1 MNPCIISVIVP
12 VYKAEKYLHRCVD
25 SILAQTYT
33 DFELLLIDDGSPD
46 NSGAICDEYAAKDS
60 RVRVFHKKNGG
71 VSSARNLGL
80 DNARGEWISF
90 VDSDDWLDVSCLGKL
105 TQKMD
110 ADLIR
115 CSIESTDG
123 TLWTAE
129 DYKYEIKEFVKNYE
143 EDPLTRTPCGALYK
157 NQIVRE
163 NNIYFDSCVRFGED
177 MMFNFQYLLKS
188 QSVRLL
194 GFIGYTYYNNGE
206 TPALKYDL
214 SLDEIKYSLS
224 KAIKIKEGFQETLGI
239 RLKNGV
245 DYAMYMGMYP
255 VHKLLDKNNLMAYSD
270 LCQYFNL
277 TSNLTDLYNNN
288 LLSPII
294 RGISMI
300 KKSYEKKSYEESH
313 ALCDII
319 YEMSR
324 SLGFTPKFDF
334 KDFYI
339 WFWLI
344 KKNQFLLLDSL
355 MKFYFFC
362 KRKVRGK

>member
-1 MNPCIISVIVP
+1 MISVIVP

-90 VDSDDWLDVSCLGKL
+90 VDSDDWLDVSCFGKL

-115 CSIESTDG
+115 CSIVSTDD
-123 TLWTAE
+123 TSWMA
-129 DYKYEIKEFVKNYE
+129 DDCKYGIKEFVEKFE
-143 EDPLTRTPCGALYK
+143 ENPLTRTPCGALYK
-157 NQIVRE
+157 NSIIRE
-163 NNIYFDSCVRFGED
+163 NDIRFDPLVRFGED
-177 MMFNFQYLLKS
+177 MIFNFQYLLKS

-194 GFIGYTYYNNGE
+194 NLAGYTYYRNGE
-206 TPALKYDL
+206 PHVLKYNL

-224 KAIKIKEGFQETLGI
+224 KAVKIKEDIQKSLGV
-239 RLKNGV
+239 RLKNNV
-245 DYAMYMGMYP
+245 DYEMYLSMYP
-255 VHKLLDKNNLMAYSD
+255 IHKLLDRYNLIAYLD
-270 LCQYFNL
+270 LCKFFNL
-277 TSNLTDLYNNN
+277 TSNLNELYNNN

-294 RGISMI
+294 RGISMVKI
-300 KKSYEKKSYEESH
+300 SYEKKFYEESF
-313 ALCDII
+313 ALCEII
-319 YEMSR
+319 HEMSR
-324 SLGFTPKFDF
+324 SLEFTPRFKF
-334 KDFYI
+334 KDFYL
-339 WFWLI
+339 WYWLI
-344 KKNQFLLLDSL
+344 KHKRYGILNYA
-355 MKFYFFC
+355 MCMYFRLKQYINRSNC
-362 KRKVRGK
+362 